1 MTLWIRLAVLL
12 VLAAFALPAL
22 AQPAGDAKP
31 AAGDDAARERAKGHF
46 DRGNDLLL
54 QRKFELALGAFTQ
67 SLEEFPTRAATE
79 NAAVCLR
86 ELGRPDE
93 ALSMFHKV
101 LAFPEVPEDV
111 RKRIEPQIAEL
122 TAATGVVTVT
132 GGAEGAVVSIDGRP
146 RGALPLK
153 EPLRVAP
160 GLRTVRVH
168 LEGYVPFV
176 QTVDVRAG
184 GRASVEAKLEVLARA
199 GRLKVKEK
207 SGTAATVLI
216 DGVVVGDAPWEG
228 ALAPGDHAVW
238 LRGAY
243 DRGTAPSKTTVLLG
257 QRAELSL
264 ELVTLHADLIVK
276 ATPPGATVALDGV
289 PVGTAP
295 WEGRLPEGQYSVVV
309 SAPGYVTAS
318 RDVRLVQEGNQ
329 TLKLDLLPVAPPK
342 VEEPPREP
350 RFELGASGAF
360 AVAPLFYG
368 PACEDPC
375 SSGVGLGMHIE
386 ALATY
391 RFGSGFGIG
400 GRVGFVRLQ
409 QTIEDRRYGL
419 APPGKPDQPGNA
431 NDVVILSGATV
442 LAHGSMRLGERFFGV
457 FDAGAGGFFGAARDE
472 RTIRSR
478 AAAGDTYEIG
488 PYFASG
494 GVAGVAASGGI
505 RAGIEAVPGFEIWA
519 GAAALFLVP
528 LAEPEWTYAG
538 PVPAGTD
545 GAAALKQE
553 AILNDVIVGVT
564 PSLGLGGVFE

>member
-1 MTLWIRLAVLL
+1 MTFWMRIAILL
-12 VLAAFALPAL
+12 VLAAVASPAL

-31 AAGDDAARERAKGHF
+31 PATDDAARERAKAHF
-46 DRGNDLLL
+46 DRGNDLLQ

-79 NAAVCLR
+79 NGAVCLR

-93 ALSMFHKV
+93 ALIMFQKV
-101 LAFPEVPEDV
+101 LAFPDVPEDV

-122 TAATGVVTVT
+122 AAATGVVNVT

-146 RGALPLK
+146 RGTLPLK
-153 EPLRVAP
+153 EPLRAAP

-184 GRASVEAKLEVLARA
+184 GKASVEAKLEVLARA
-199 GRLKVKEK
+199 GRLRVKEA
-207 SGTAATVLI
+207 SGAEATVLI
-216 DGVVVGDAPWEG
+216 DGVVVGDTPWEG

-238 LRGAY
+238 LRAPS
-243 DRGTAPSKTTVLLG
+243 DRGTAPKKATVLLG

-264 ELVTLHADLIVK
+264 DLVTLHADLIIK
-276 ATPPGATVALDGV
+276 ATPPGATVALEGV
-289 PVGTAP
+289 PVGTTP
-295 WEGRLPEGQYSVVV
+295 WEGRLPEGRYTVVV
-309 SAPGYVTAS
+309 SAPGYLTAT
-318 RDVRLVQEGNQ
+318 RDLRLGPEAHE
-329 TLKLDLLPVAPPK
+329 TLKLDLSPVAPPK
-342 VEEPPREP
+342 VEEPPKKP
-350 RFELGASGAF
+350 RFEIGANGAF

-368 PACEDPC
+368 PTCADPC
-375 SSGVGLGMHIE
+375 SSGVGLGMHLE
-386 ALATY
+386 AIAAY
-391 RFGSGFGIG
+391 RFSSGFGIG
-400 GRVGFVRLQ
+400 GGAGFVRLQ

-419 APPGKPDQPGNA
+419 APPGKPDQPASA
-431 NDVVILSGATV
+431 NDSVILSGATV

-457 FDAGAGGFFGAARDE
+457 FDAGAGGFFGAAQDE
-472 RTIRSR
+472 RTLASR
-478 AAAGDTYEIG
+478 ADAGDTYEIG

-505 RAGIEAVPGFEIWA
+505 RAGIEAVPGLEIWV

-528 LAEPEWTYAG
+528 LSEPEWTYTG

-545 GAAALKQE
+545 GAAALRQE
-553 AILNDVIVGVT
+553 PILNDVIVAVT
-564 PSLGLGGVFE
+564 PSLGLGGAFE